1 MSVITKAL
9 IITKRSLADNIYYL
23 KTERPKDFNFF
34 PGQFARLGL
43 STLNESDPVIW
54 RAQTIACGA
63 ESEEL
68 HFYVVYL
75 KGEKFSDALKK
86 NHAGS
91 AITFDKRAYGY
102 FTLDRFEP
110 TGDLWLFFTGTGI
123 APYLAMLNNERIW
136 KSFKNISLIGA
147 FREKSQNVYNEQI
160 LSKVTSSYK
169 AIHQN
174 RFSYIPIFTREQTD
188 SRCIINNKI
197 LDTTIKNK
205 HFEDLLRSG
214 EIENILSISIANN
227 KSKVML
233 AGNPQ
238 MIMNTR
244 DYLKK
249 LGLQMSRR
257 NNLAQIAVENYW

>member
-1 MSVITKAL
+1 MSVTTKAL
-9 IITKRSLADNIYYL
+9 IITKRSIANNIYYL
-23 KTERPKDFNFF
+23 KTERPKAFNFF

-43 STLNESDPVIW
+43 STLNELEPVIW

-63 ESEEL
+63 KSEVL
-68 HFYVVYL
+68 HFYIIYL
-75 KGEKFSDALKK
+75 KGEKFSAALKK
-86 NHAGS
+86 NQSGS
-91 AITFDKRAYGY
+91 AITFDKKAYGY

-110 TGDLWLFFTGTGI
+110 KGDLWLFFTGTGI

-169 AIHQN
+169 TIHQN
-174 RFSYIPIFTREQTD
+174 RFSYIPIFTRQQTD

-214 EIENILSISIANN
+214 EIENILSLSIANN

>member
-1 MSVITKAL
+1 
-9 IITKRSLADNIYYL
+9 
-23 KTERPKDFNFF
+23 
-34 PGQFARLGL
+34 
-43 STLNESDPVIW
+43 
-54 RAQTIACGA
+54 
-63 ESEEL
+63 
-68 HFYVVYL
+68 
-75 KGEKFSDALKK
+75 
-86 NHAGS
+86 
-91 AITFDKRAYGY
+91 
-102 FTLDRFEP
+102 
-110 TGDLWLFFTGTGI
+110 
-123 APYLAMLNNERIW
+123 MLNNERIW

-147 FREKSQNVYNEQI
+147 FREKSQNVYTEQI

-169 AIHQN
+169 KIYQN

-205 HFEDLLRSG
+205 HFEDLLSSG
-214 EIENILSISIANN
+214 EIENILSLSIANN

-238 MIMNTR
+238 MITNTR
-244 DYLKK
+244 GYLKK